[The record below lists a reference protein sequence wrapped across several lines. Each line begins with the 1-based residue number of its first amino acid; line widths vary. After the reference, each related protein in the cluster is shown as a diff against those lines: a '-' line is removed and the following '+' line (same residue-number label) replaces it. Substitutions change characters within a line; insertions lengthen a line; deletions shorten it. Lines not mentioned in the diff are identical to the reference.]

1 MKHGSFNVRRGD
13 TVEVDAGKDRGKR
26 GKVLRVLG
34 KKDRVLVEGVNFAKR
49 HTRPSQ
55 KARQGG
61 IVEKEMPIHLSN
73 ARVVCPKCNEPTRV
87 GHRSEGAE
95 SKVRVCRGCGEA
107 IDAG

>member
-1 MKHGSFNVRRGD
+1 MKHGMYSVRRGD
-13 TVEVDAGKDRGKR
+13 TVEVSAGKDRGKR
-26 GKVLRVLG
+26 GKVLRVLA

-61 IVEKEMPIHLSN
+61 IVEKEMPLHVSN
-73 ARVVCPKCNEPTRV
+73 ARLVCPRCSKPTRV
-87 GHRSEGAE
+87 GRRRDAAGKASRTCKA
-95 SKVRVCRGCGEA
+95 CGEA